1 MITESA
7 DIRTLIQDNY
17 PQLAEKELQDEI
29 AAVGKLM
36 HFKAGEIIMDYGSYV
51 KLVPL
56 VVQGAIRVT
65 REDAGDDRELL
76 LYYLQPGEA
85 CSMSF
90 TCCMMHKKSEIRT
103 EAEDDS
109 TIIAI
114 PIRYMDDW
122 MTRYPSWKNFV
133 MSTYDRKILDLV
145 KVIDSISFKNLDE
158 RLIEYLQKRVAANQG
173 NRVISA
179 THQEIAGA
187 LNVTREAVSRLLKN
201 LEKTGVVKLGRN
213 QLLLK
218 K

>member
-1 MITESA
+1 MIAESA
-7 DIRTLIQDNY
+7 DIQALIQEHY
-17 PQLAEKELQDEI
+17 PQLAEKGLQEEI
-29 AAVGKLM
+29 AAAGKLM
-36 HFKAGEIIMDYGSYV
+36 HFKAGEVIMDYGSYI

-56 VVQGAIRVT
+56 MVKGAIKVT
-65 REDAGDDRELL
+65 REDPDEDRELL
-76 LYYLQPGEA
+76 LYYLQAGEA

-114 PIRYMDDW
+114 PIHYMDEW
-122 MTRYPSWKNFV
+122 MSRYTSWKNFV

-145 KVIDSISFKNLDE
+145 KVVDSIAFKNLDE
-158 RLIEYLQKRVAANQG
+158 RLTEYLQKRVAANNN

-179 THQEIAGA
+179 THQEIASE
-187 LNVTREAVSRLLKN
+187 LNVTREAVSRLLKS
-201 LEKTGVVKLGRN
+201 LEKTGMVKLGRN
-213 QLLLK
+213 QLLFK